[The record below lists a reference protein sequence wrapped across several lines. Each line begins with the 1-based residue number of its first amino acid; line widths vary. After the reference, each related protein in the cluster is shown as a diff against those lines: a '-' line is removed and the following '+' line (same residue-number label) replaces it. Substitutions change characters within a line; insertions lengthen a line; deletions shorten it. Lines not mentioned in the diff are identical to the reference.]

1 MNWTSFFIDRLTRRR
16 LSAATLQTLADR
28 LAEQGLH
35 AVVRRSLR
43 RAAGMRLSE
52 ARGYIRARAAQVI
65 HECVDRELQQLS
77 EAHAR
82 HRSEIIERA
91 TEAVVSLTIRELV
104 SHPAEQ
110 RRTARAA

>member
-1 MNWTSFFIDRLTRRR
+1 MNWISFFSGRLTRRR
-16 LSAATLQTLADR
+16 LSVAALQTLAEN
-28 LAEQGLH
+28 LAQQGLQ
-35 AVVRRSLR
+35 AVVQRSLG

-65 HECVDRELQQLS
+65 HECVDRELKKRS
-77 EAHAR
+77 EAHVR
-82 HRSEIIERA
+82 YRSEIIELA

-110 RRTARAA
+110 RRTAKAA